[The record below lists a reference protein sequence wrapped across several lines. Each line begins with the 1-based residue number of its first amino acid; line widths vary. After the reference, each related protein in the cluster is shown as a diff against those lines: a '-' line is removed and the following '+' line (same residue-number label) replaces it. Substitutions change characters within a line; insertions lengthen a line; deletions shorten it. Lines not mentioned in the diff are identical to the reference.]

1 MLSEKQNGATMA
13 IRRQVF
19 SNENLYREFMMSY
32 KFNSPSQSNKCK
44 LFMKSES
51 KAAYLQRC
59 SDVEVICIV
68 SPVTRC
74 STTVAS
80 NVTTYRQVTVVLSK
94 YDVNLSPHP
103 DPHPHYPTHTHT
115 QISLCPYHG
124 SLVILTHLINHGT
137 WRCMD
142 Q

>member
-103 DPHPHYPTHTHT
+103 DPTPTTQHTHTHT
-115 QISLCPYHG
+115 HTNIIVSLSWLFSNTNSSH
-124 SLVILTHLINHGT
+124 
-137 WRCMD
+137 
-142 Q
+142 

>member
-1 MLSEKQNGATMA
+1 MNIQVTIRCKVRNKMEHQWLSEDRYSDQKP
-13 IRRQVF
+13 
-19 SNENLYREFMMSY
+19 YREFIMSY
-32 KFNSPSQSNKCK
+32 RFDSPSQSNKCK

-80 NVTTYRQVTVVLSK
+80 NVTTYRQVTVVLIK
-94 YDVNLSPHP
+94 HEVNLSPHP
-103 DPHPHYPTHTHT
+103 HHNT
-115 QISLCPYHG
+115 QQKIYHCI
-124 SLVILTHLINHGT
+124 LVMVLTITSSSH
-137 WRCMD
+137 
-142 Q
+142 